1 MSYLEADPNPIRPVF
16 RFRCRMAGRRQGKN
30 LFGGNFIEEDSEMQS
45 DDTIKVV
52 LRLKPSQ
59 TDNVCVFFTFSTGI
73 LTL

>member
-1 MSYLEADPNPIRPVF
+1 MSYLEADQNPIRPVF

-59 TDNVCVFFTFSTGI
+59 TENVCVFLLLVPVS
-73 LTL
+73 